1 MQEPLM
7 RVAEVCR
14 DEGVGEMCMRGT
26 VATKAIRVRV
36 QNQPARRASRAVEPA
51 NVTAERCG

>member
-1 MQEPLM
+1 M